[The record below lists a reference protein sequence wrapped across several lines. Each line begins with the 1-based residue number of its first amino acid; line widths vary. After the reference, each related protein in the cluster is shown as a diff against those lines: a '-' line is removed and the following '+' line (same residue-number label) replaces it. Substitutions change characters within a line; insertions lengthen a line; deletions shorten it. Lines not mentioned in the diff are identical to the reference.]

1 MRIGS
6 GWTRTKR
13 DDAGKTFIA
22 IALDDSF
29 KELCPQ
35 LKNCSLIL
43 SYISPED
50 RRSEKAPG
58 WALNLMKDDED
69 KKSQNKDVA
78 SAEKE
83 IQQEASKPTGG
94 SEIGDEEIPF

>member
-6 GWTRTKR
+6 GWTRTKK

-50 RRSEKAPG
+50 RKSEKAPG
-58 WALNLMKDDED
+58 WALNLMKDDEN
-69 KKSQNKDVA
+69 KKTQNKDAVT
-78 SAEKE
+78 AEKE
-83 IQQEASKPTGG
+83 IQQEGSKASEG